1 MVIVSHLFSFLGKIS
16 GTDVTRM
23 SHICPCLGLSISRQ
37 PHLAQKPLWKVSF
50 SEWFYVQSVSITLCW
65 KPFGTINYKMG
76 KLKSV
81 SHCLSHI
88 LNV

>member
-37 PHLAQKPLWKVSF
+37 PLHMKKI
-50 SEWFYVQSVSITLCW
+50 YI
-65 KPFGTINYKMG
+65 KK
-76 KLKSV
+76 
-81 SHCLSHI
+81 
-88 LNV
+88 